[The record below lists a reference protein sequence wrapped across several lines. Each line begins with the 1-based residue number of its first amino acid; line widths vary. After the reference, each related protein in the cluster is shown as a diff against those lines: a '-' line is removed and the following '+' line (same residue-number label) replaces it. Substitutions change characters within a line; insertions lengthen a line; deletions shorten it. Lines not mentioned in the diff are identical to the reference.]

1 MDSEPRVFLDT
12 SALFAAVA
20 PDQGGARMILKLGEA
35 GAVSLWV
42 GPMALSEAD
51 AVLTRKS
58 PRSKVRFALLLHQA
72 NVHVGPAATPDM
84 LTHACSVVDYL
95 PDAQVLAEA
104 LAAGVDYLVSLD
116 KRHLVGNP
124 RAGQLPFPIG
134 TPGDF
139 LAWYRR
145 RLSEA

>member
-1 MDSEPRVFLDT
+1 MDGEPRVFLDT
-12 SALFAAVA
+12 SVLFAAIA
-20 PDQGGARMILKLGEA
+20 SDEGGARMILKLGEA

-42 GPMALSEAD
+42 GPLVLAEAD

-58 PRSKVRFALLLHQA
+58 PGSKARFALLLHQA
-72 NVHVGPAATPDM
+72 NVQVGPPATPDT
-84 LTHACSVVDYL
+84 LSQACSVVDYL

-104 LAAGVDYLVSLD
+104 LAAGMDYFVSLD

-139 LAWYRR
+139 LAWYRK
-145 RLSEA
+145 RLSGT

>member
-1 MDSEPRVFLDT
+1 VDSEPRVFLDT
-12 SALFAAVA
+12 SVLFAAVA
-20 PDQGGARMILKLGEA
+20 SDEGGARMILKLGEA

-42 GPMALSEAD
+42 GPLVLGEAD

-58 PRSKVRFALLLHQA
+58 PGSKARFALLLHQA
-72 NVHVGPAATPDM
+72 NVQVSPPATPD
-84 LTHACSVVDYL
+84 TVSQARSVVDYI

-104 LAAGVDYLVSLD
+104 LTAGVDYFVSLD

-124 RAGQLPFPIG
+124 RAGQLPFPVG

-139 LAWYRR
+139 LAWYRK
-145 RLSEA
+145 RLSGT